1 MCSEFAGINLN
12 IIFVT
17 SPAATAEAA
26 FIVMLHDCANHAD
39 AVHNAL
45 QHVALGRIH
54 TVSITG
60 MALVRRDTDSDSATN
75 ARRDSAA
82 NARRDSDANA
92 RRDSAA
98 NARHDSAA
106 DARRDS
112 AANARRV
119 LAFDVDNGCE
129 AHSAGSWAW
138 ISSSSMASTPLCS
151 SPCSSVSSAYGEY
164 DAMFER

>member
-60 MALVRRDTDSDSATN
+60 MALVRRDADSDSATN

-82 NARRDSDANA
+82 DARRDSDANA

-98 NARHDSAA
+98 NAR
-106 DARRDS
+106 RDS
-112 AANARRV
+112 AANARCV
-119 LAFDVDNGCE
+119 LAFDVDNGCA
-129 AHSAGSWAW
+129 AHGAGSWAW